1 MSPRAVQAGPDPA
14 GADPAVLRYAAASN
28 EVSWNGLAPGP
39 SSSASSWSSGVELD
53 AGIAVDSI
61 VDACRIPGVEPEP
74 VVERARA
81 EVGGD
86 TVVDTRVVVESIVDH
101 ARRLPGVAPEP
112 VVEHARAEVGG
123 DIVVDAGV
131 VVESI
136 VDHARRL
143 PGVAV
148 DPALVAPSSRASRDH
163 ERALRALRMARA
175 RRLAFASIAAVTRAP

>member
-1 MSPRAVQAGPDPA
+1 MSPRAVQA
-14 GADPAVLRYAAASN
+14 GADPAVLRYAAASK
-28 EVSWNGLAPGP
+28 EVSWNG
-39 SSSASSWSSGVELD
+39 
-53 AGIAVDSI
+53 
-61 VDACRIPGVEPEP
+61 
-74 VVERARA
+74 
-81 EVGGD
+81 
-86 TVVDTRVVVESIVDH
+86 
-101 ARRLPGVAPEP
+101 LPGVAPEP

-123 DIVVDAGV
+123 DTVVDAGV

-148 DPALVAPSSRASRDH
+148 DPALVVPGSRASRDH